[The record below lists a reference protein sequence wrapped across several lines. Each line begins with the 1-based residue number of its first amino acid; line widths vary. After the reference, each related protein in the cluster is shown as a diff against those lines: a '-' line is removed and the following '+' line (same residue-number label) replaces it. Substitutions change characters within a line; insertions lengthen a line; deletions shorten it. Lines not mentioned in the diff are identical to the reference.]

1 MQRTEKEIGQVVE
14 AVRDSI
20 SLASVDLPDEF
31 YPAHLSVALIDAIWR
46 PRLGEHALGVVEQY
60 CGRFGIAS
68 RRAQRWQRPL
78 REEQEP
84 LGTLV
89 AHYETLGLRVMSGEV
104 LCVRGRPSFD
114 GAGEA
119 AALSHAAWA
128 LRTLGIE
135 VLQDVAGRA
144 PGVIEYALRTWTRMR
159 ESDVR
164 RFLMYTSGEDFV
176 CADLPLRRFVARAL
190 GVEAVPAHRARKLVR
205 GAAHQ
210 LILSPRF
217 LDCEIWRLSDSGG
230 APATCHGGE

>member
-1 MQRTEKEIGQVVE
+1 
-14 AVRDSI
+14 
-20 SLASVDLPDEF
+20 
-31 YPAHLSVALIDAIWR
+31 
-46 PRLGEHALGVVEQY
+46 
-60 CGRFGIAS
+60 
-68 RRAQRWQRPL
+68 
-78 REEQEP
+78 
-84 LGTLV
+84 
-89 AHYETLGLRVMSGEV
+89 MSGEV
-104 LCVRGRPSFD
+104 LRVHGRPSFD

-135 VLQDVAGRA
+135 VLQDVVGRA
-144 PGVIEYALRTWTRMR
+144 PGVIEYALRTWTRMH

-205 GAAHQ
+205 GAAHE
-210 LILSPRF
+210 LILAPRF